1 MDKLRVALIGAGG
14 MGAGHYNVMANH
26 PRAEVVVACDA
37 NEAVLEPIAAAGIR
51 TTTRWQE
58 ALIPGEV
65 DAAVIILPHHLYP
78 EVVNTALA
86 AGIHVLKEKP
96 FARDLDDARLM
107 VEAAE
112 KSDAVLMVAGQGK
125 YSLGYQRAKQIV
137 DTGCLGNVFMSRAII
152 TYRWGGAINNDWR
165 WRGARAMSGGTAVI
179 DSGWHIIDLL
189 TWLKNDLPETVYCTT
204 GKGNAFPGEYD
215 VDDRALLTLE
225 YADGSIAGVVASF
238 ICLPNA
244 RQVFLH
250 GTDASLDITDG
261 CLKLHRGNECDA
273 EVITFGA
280 QPNLL
285 LPQFEHFLH
294 LIDTKASPVAGAVE
308 AYNVQRIIDAAYRSA
323 LSKVPEKL
331 RE

>member
-1 MDKLRVALIGAGG
+1 MDKLRVSLIGAGG
-14 MGAGHYNVMANH
+14 MGAGHYSVIQSD
-26 PRAEVVVACDA
+26 PRAELVVACDTNA
-37 NEAVLEPIAAAGIR
+37 AVLEPIAATGVP
-51 TTTRWQE
+51 TTTDWRE
-58 ALIPGEV
+58 ALTVGEV
-65 DAAVIILPHHLYP
+65 DAAIIILPHNLYP
-78 EVVNTALA
+78 EVVNTALGR
-86 AGIHVLKEKP
+86 GIHVLKEKP

-107 VEAAE
+107 VAAAQQSE
-112 KSDAVLMVAGQGK
+112 AVLMVAGQGK
-125 YSLGYQRAKQIV
+125 YSLGYQRAKQVV
-137 DTGCLGNVFMSRAII
+137 DSGCLGNVFLSRAII

-165 WRGARAMSGGTAVI
+165 WRGDRAQSGGTAII

-189 TWLKNDLPETVYCTT
+189 TWLKGALPETVYCTT

-261 CLKLHRGNECDA
+261 CLKLHRGNETDA

-285 LPQFEHFLH
+285 QPQFEHFLH
-294 LIDTKASPVAGAVE
+294 LIDTKASPVEGALE
-308 AYNVQRIIDAAYRSA
+308 AYDVQRIIDAAYRSA
-323 LSKVPEKL
+323 ESRVPEGL